1 MHRGEFTPFCKE
13 PYFYVENPHIDR
25 ENQPIVKLNVSK
37 DEFKVYTLAK
47 AGWYG
52 GSLTEIYNAPI
63 DEVWKAYDFEIM
75 TRQYKSTA
83 IEMSK
88 NTQ

>member
-1 MHRGEFTPFCKE
+1 M
-13 PYFYVENPHIDR
+13 ENPHIDR
-25 ENQPIVKLNVSK
+25 ENQPLVRSNVSK
-37 DEFKVYTLAK
+37 DELKIYTLAK

-52 GSLTEIYNAPI
+52 GNLTEIYNAPI
-63 DEVWKAYDFEIM
+63 DVVLKAYDFEIM

-83 IEMSK
+83 YEMSK